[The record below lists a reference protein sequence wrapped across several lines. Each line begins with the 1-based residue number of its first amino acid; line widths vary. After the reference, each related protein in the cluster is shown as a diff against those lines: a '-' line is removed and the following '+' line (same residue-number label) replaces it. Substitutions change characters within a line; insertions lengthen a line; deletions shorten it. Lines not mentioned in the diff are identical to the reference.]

1 MNQNVAKSSPRRV
14 ITLESLCQTLQL
26 DPSLYLDSPQFPLL
40 VPQHWWDKFEVGN
53 PNDPLLLQIIP
64 RKSESIDS
72 KWSFDAVGDLN
83 ASLCD
88 GLIQK
93 YKTRA
98 LLISS
103 PACQVHCRYCF
114 RRHYPYEQGPKNDE
128 AILRA
133 INELKDNQELNEI
146 ILSGGDPLTLPPS
159 RLEIIIQKIST
170 LPQIKTVRLH
180 SRSVTVD
187 PVKTTK
193 KLLES
198 FEKFQGQKVLVTHVN
213 HPKELDEETHQ
224 AISLWK
230 TYGWTVF
237 NQSVLLKGVNDKTST
252 LVELS
257 HKLFE
262 QGALPYYL
270 NLLDRVQGAE
280 EFEVDDIQA
289 LELHQEMKTQ
299 TSGYLVPKLVREIPG
314 EPNKTWVN

>member
-1 MNQNVAKSSPRRV
+1 MIQNVAKSSSRRV
-14 ITLESLCQTLQL
+14 ITLESLCQTLEL
-26 DPSLYLDSPQFPLL
+26 DPSHYLSSPQFPLL

-64 RKSESIDS
+64 RVNEANDSE
-72 KWSFDAVGDLN
+72 WSLDAVGDLN
-83 ASLCD
+83 SSLCD

-98 LLISS
+98 LLITS

-114 RRHYPYEQGPKNDE
+114 RRHYPYEQGPKNDD
-128 AILRA
+128 AIIQA
-133 INELKDNQELNEI
+133 INELKHNQEVNEI

-159 RLEIIIQKIST
+159 RIKNIIQKIST
-170 LPQIKTVRLH
+170 LNQIKTLRIH

-187 PVKTTK
+187 PFKSTQQ
-193 KLLES
+193 LMES
-198 FEKFQGQKVLVTHVN
+198 FERFQGQKVLVTHVN
-213 HPKELDEETHQ
+213 HPNELDEATQ
-224 AISLWK
+224 KAISLWK
-230 TYGWTVF
+230 TNGWTVL
-237 NQSVLLKGVNDKTST
+237 NQSVLLKGINDKTST

-289 LELHQEMKTQ
+289 LEIHQEMKTQ

-314 EPNKTWVN
+314 EPNKTWVS